1 MIPIRDDNPTTHKP
15 YVTIALVA
23 ANVLVFLYQA
33 AQGPYAEAFVMK
45 FGLIPY
51 ELTHRVELT
60 PQGGFPAVGTIFTSM
75 FLHGGWLHLGGNML
89 YLWIFGNNV
98 EDRLGPIRFLIFY
111 LLSGVSAVLLFV
123 LTGPNTTMP
132 LVGASGAISGV
143 LGIYALRFP
152 RARVL
157 TILWLGFFV
166 RLVWIPAVAFLGIW
180 FVMQLLFAVPAVGGA
195 SGGGVAYMAHVGGFL
210 FGVLGAF
217 VYKRRFEGPSRVTDW

>member
-1 MIPIRDDNPTTHKP
+1 
-15 YVTIALVA
+15 
-23 ANVLVFLYQA
+23 
-33 AQGPYAEAFVMK
+33 
-45 FGLIPY
+45 
-51 ELTHRVELT
+51 
-60 PQGGFPAVGTIFTSM
+60 
-75 FLHGGWLHLGGNML
+75 
-89 YLWIFGNNV
+89 
-98 EDRLGPIRFLIFY
+98 
-111 LLSGVSAVLLFV
+111 VLLFV

-195 SGGGVAYMAHVGGFL
+195 NGGGVAYMAHVGGFL

-217 VYKRRFEGPSRVTDW
+217 VYKRRFEGPSRVVGW